1 MADLLAGEPKQKSP
15 EEELLG
21 SLRQAARGGLEAI
34 PFYGERLAEK
44 AGLPMPETFPE
55 RLTRRGARNLPYALI
70 AGPFTGGIPAA
81 IGYAGSVGAGQLAE
95 ELGLPEAYQPVAEMA
110 GGGVAQAGRQVAGR
124 TLGYIQEP
132 LESLAKKA
140 SSLKYEI
147 GPGARTSQGMKY
159 GAGDTP
165 DSAIRNLTRFTEE
178 ATARAGNTSKVVD
191 PEWIKTTQRQL
202 GNEVDQIFAGRVFNS
217 TPQYQQ
223 EIYDI
228 VRKAEGA
235 FGEQG
240 NLARTII
247 ERNIGGQRAGGALL
261 SPQFRAQDLRD
272 AITEVNYALSN
283 AKGNQAKILHDL
295 KDSLENLAQ
304 ANLPRN
310 LATQYEDWRKKYNSF
325 ATLRDAI
332 QIEGRGG
339 ITAAGQVNP
348 QKLLDIITNRTGGQA
363 TRSPLFND
371 LAELGDILKV
381 KDVSTPGTF
390 KALTEVLTESPIAKT
405 IAGIVQPRVPT
416 QAGIQAARGQTISP
430 LQRYLQFPTGPRE
443 TKSPETESELRKM
456 GGR

>member
-21 SLRQAARGGLEAI
+21 SLRQVARGGLESI

-44 AGLPMPETFPE
+44 AALPMPETFPE
-55 RLTRRGARNLPYALI
+55 RLTRRASRNLPYALI

-81 IGYAGSVGAGQLAE
+81 LGYAGSVGVGQVAE
-95 ELGLPEAYQPVAEMA
+95 ELGLPEEYQPVAEMA
-110 GGGVAQAGRQVAGR
+110 GGGVAQAGRQIAGR

-132 LESLAKKA
+132 LEKLARKA
-140 SSLKYEI
+140 SSLQYEI

-178 ATARAGNTSKVVD
+178 ATARAGNSSKVVN
-191 PEWIKTTQRQL
+191 PEWIKTTQKNL
-202 GNEVDQIFAGRVFNS
+202 GDEVNKIFAGKIFNS
-217 TPQYQQ
+217 TPKYQQ
-223 EIYDI
+223 EIADI

-247 ERNIGGQRAGGALL
+247 KRNIGGQRAGGTFI
-261 SPQFRAQDLRD
+261 SPQFKAEDLRN
-272 AITEVNYALSN
+272 AITEVNNALSN

-295 KDSLENLAQ
+295 KESLENLAQ
-304 ANLPRN
+304 DNLPKN
-310 LATQYEDWRKKYNSF
+310 LATQYKNWREKYNSF

-332 QIEGRGG
+332 EIQGRGG

-363 TRSPLFND
+363 SRSPLFND
-371 LAELGDILKV
+371 LGEFGDILKI

-416 QAGIQAARGQTISP
+416 KAGIQAARGQTLSP
-430 LQRYLQFPTGPRE
+430 MQSYLQFPTGPAE
-443 TKSPETESELRKM
+443 AKSPEREAELRKM